1 MSSVAVN
8 NVLPGRVGDLLR
20 ARWLQVA
27 ARIPGGRALATV
39 FLDRVFDVV
48 ALVAFLAVSLP
59 FVAGTE
65 WLRRIAVR
73 RARAPGRRRARPRR
87 RARLHPPRARER
99 RSGRGLLR
107 RVARDTVEGL
117 ADPLGRLRALGL
129 GGLSLAVWGT
139 WAPSA
144 WLVARPR
151 DRASLVEAV
160 FVTAVINLG
169 VAIPSSPGFIGT
181 YQWLGVSALALFD
194 VPTEEALAFSILM
207 QAVWY
212 VPTLVVGG
220 GWAAVAS
227 SDAAGDASQARGRGG
242 RRWLICMRPRSASW
256 PRPTRVSSLA
266 VDVVLASGLA
276 LVVGVIRLGTPS
288 FWMDES
294 LTAIEIQWSYDRAL
308 DGYYWLYYSIE
319 KPWAALGSSEAALRF
334 PSVLG
339 TMLAC
344 ALLRRARA
352 QAVRPARCARRRR
365 AARAQP
371 VRCQVVA
378 QARGYTLLL
387 AVSVLAILLLLRAL
401 ERGTRGPGRCTG
413 SRSRR

>member
-1 MSSVAVN
+1 MSAVLRSRATLFGLVVGVPLSAVFLWLAVRNADVDEVWSVLGDSDLGLVALAVAAIGGVYLGQAVRWRAIARTPSVSTGRFAEMVVSGVAVN

-65 WLRRIAVR
+65 WLRRIAVGGLALLAAVALVLVGARVYTR
-73 RARAPGRRRARPRR
+73 R
-87 RARLHPPRARER
+87 RARER

-117 ADPLGRLRALGL
+117 ADPLGRLRSFGL

-139 WAPSA
+139 WALSA
-144 WLVARPR
+144 WLVARSLGIEL
-151 DRASLVEAV
+151 SLVEAV

-220 GWAAVAS
+220 G
-227 SDAAGDASQARGRGG
+227 
-242 RRWLICMRPRSASW
+242 
-256 PRPTRVSSLA
+256 
-266 VDVVLASGLA
+266 
-276 LVVGVIRLGTPS
+276 
-288 FWMDES
+288 
-294 LTAIEIQWSYDRAL
+294 
-308 DGYYWLYYSIE
+308 
-319 KPWAALGSSEAALRF
+319 
-334 PSVLG
+334 
-339 TMLAC
+339 
-344 ALLRRARA
+344 
-352 QAVRPARCARRRR
+352 
-365 AARAQP
+365 
-371 VRCQVVA
+371 
-378 QARGYTLLL
+378 
-387 AVSVLAILLLLRAL
+387 LLLLRLVRTLRARPRTL
-401 ERGTRGPGRCTG
+401 SVGEAVDG
-413 SRSRR
+413 